1 MANTTS
7 VVRRPTARSRP
18 MIDHLRRL
26 MMLQYWHKST
36 SSPAS
41 QSSSTGIVD
50 LPRFISIT
58 RLEKALLHGDDVTGK
73 HGIGEFNPHGLVFR
87 VAGANHLDLGAR
99 RSFREPAT
107 ECDGALDRQFRLIG
121 NAARLLYLAVQE
133 KWTILGDRYRDC
145 RVAEIG
151 ILEPAGNA
159 LLQFGDREALH
170 YQLTEKGIVEPAG
183 VVEPKIHAEIFFT
196 KNLDDDPVAR
206 AEPVTAVRGLGERG
220 GSRQPHENH
229 QGRPDPYP
237 PLFQKWPWKPRH
249 QNVILAPSRAMF
261 SL

>member
-7 VVRRPTARSRP
+7 VARRPTARARP

-26 MMLQYWHKST
+26 MMLQYWRKSIP
-36 SSPAS
+36 SPVS

-50 LPRFISIT
+50 LPRFIT
-58 RLEKALLHGDDVTGK
+58 TPLEKTLLHGDDVTGK
-73 HGIGEFNPHGLVFR
+73 HGIGEFNAHRLVFR
-87 VAGANHLDLGAR
+87 VAGANHLDLASR
-99 RSFREPAT
+99 RAFREPAA
-107 ECDGALDRQFRLIG
+107 ECDGTLDRQFRLIG

-133 KWTILGDRYRDC
+133 EWPVLGDRYRDC

-151 ILEPAGNA
+151 TLEPAGNA
-159 LLQFGDREALH
+159 LFQFGDREALH
-170 YQLTEKGIVEPAG
+170 DQLTEKGVVEPAG

-196 KNLDDDPVAR
+196 KDLDDDPVAR
-206 AEPVTAVRGLGERG
+206 AESVNAVRRLAERG
-220 GSRQPHENH
+220 GSRQPQEKH
-229 QGRPDPYP
+229 QGRPDPYRP
-237 PLFQKWPWKPRH
+237 PPFQKWLWMPRH